1 MVSGKEPVAEESV
14 THYPEVILSP
24 QVFFF
29 FKWSVISTLLERQ
42 LCVGPVVG
50 TIGNAMDDQLCPH

>member
-14 THYPEVILSP
+14 THYPEVTLSP

-29 FKWSVISTLLERQ
+29 KWPIISTLLEGQ

-50 TIGNAMDDQLCPH
+50 TGGDATKAPLCPH